1 MSITAPMVKELRER
15 TGAGMMECKRAL
27 VEASGDL
34 DAAAEAL
41 RAAGAAKADKKASR
55 VAADGRVVIQVN
67 GSKAVIVE
75 VNSETDFVAK
85 DENFIGF
92 ADAVA
97 AASLA
102 SGVTDAAA
110 LTSVALGDATVEVA
124 RTELVQKVGENIS
137 VRRAEIIANDG
148 PIGVYTH
155 GARIGAVVALDGGD
169 EILARDIA
177 MHVAATNPTCIDE
190 SGVPAEMLETEKRIF
205 TEQAGRGSRGRGSG
219 WCRRG
224 SRGQGQWLVSQRLKG
239 QGQWLVSQR
248 VKGQGQ
254 WLVSQRLKGQGQ
266 WLVSQRLKGQG
277 QWLVSQRVKGQGAVA
292 GVAEAQG
299 AGAVAGVAEAQGAGA
314 VAGVP

>member
-27 VEASGDL
+27 VEVGGDL

-55 VAADGRVVIQVN
+55 VAADGRVVIQAS
-67 GSKAVIVE
+67 GSKAVIAE

-97 AASLA
+97 AVSLA
-102 SGVTDAAA
+102 SGVTDVAA
-110 LTSVALGDATVEVA
+110 LAGVALGSATVEVA

-137 VRRAEIIANDG
+137 VRRTEIIANDG

-155 GARIGAVVALDGGD
+155 GARIGAIVALDGGD
-169 EILARDIA
+169 ESLARDIA

-190 SGVPAEMLETEKRIF
+190 SGVPAEILETEKRIF
-205 TEQAGRGSRGRGSG
+205 TEQAAESGKPPEIIEKMIGGRINKFLKEITLV
-219 WCRRG
+219 
-224 SRGQGQWLVSQRLKG
+224 GQPFVKDDKQTVGQLLKAASASVVSFTRYEVGEGIEKKVENFADEVMKQI
-239 QGQWLVSQR
+239 
-248 VKGQGQ
+248 
-254 WLVSQRLKGQGQ
+254 
-266 WLVSQRLKGQG
+266 
-277 QWLVSQRVKGQGAVA
+277 
-292 GVAEAQG
+292 
-299 AGAVAGVAEAQGAGA
+299 AGAKPPKGA
-314 VAGVP
+314 